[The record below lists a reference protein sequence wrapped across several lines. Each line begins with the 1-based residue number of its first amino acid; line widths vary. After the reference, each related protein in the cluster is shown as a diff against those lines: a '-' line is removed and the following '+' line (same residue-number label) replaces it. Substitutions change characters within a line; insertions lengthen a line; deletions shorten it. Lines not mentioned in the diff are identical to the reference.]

1 MPSLLNRSQDSNV
14 MSSGNASF
22 ISVSAWG
29 LPGAFLKCNIIKDAY
44 CCALIFPILSL
55 FSVLLLK
62 IAKHLSISG
71 FKEFLFSLTNL
82 AHSTVTNLYVTDP
95 GKTLGWFE
103 ANVVCANTVLIP
115 FLFINGKTILQ

>member
-1 MPSLLNRSQDSNV
+1 MPAPLNCSQDSNV

-29 LPGAFLKCNIIKDAY
+29 LPAAFLKCNIIKDAY
-44 CCALIFPILSL
+44 CCALIFPILSV
-55 FSVLLLK
+55 FRVLRLK
-62 IAKHLSISG
+62 IAKHLSISS
-71 FKEFLFSLTNL
+71 FKESLFSLTNL
-82 AHSTVTNLYVTDP
+82 AHSVTNLCVTDG